1 MTHII
6 LILANLEAYE
16 AGRRYQNRLGS
27 SSANWFLLVAVIAIV
42 LLWVSLFYWDKF
54 RKQLAKRADNPQML
68 FVDLCKVHGLTLAEK
83 SLLMKLIN
91 MAHLTQPAKVFIDPR
106 IIGTMTESGSS
117 EAADFGQ
124 LARKLFAEHAP
135 Q

>member
-27 SSANWFLLVAVIAIV
+27 SSANWV